1 MRWLLKSGK
10 PPDGIIMR
18 KRVERAFNIA
28 ELRKL
33 AKKRLPA
40 PMFHYIDGAADDEWT
55 LSRNSES
62 FANWE
67 FRPRCL
73 VDVSSID
80 TATTVFGER
89 IAWPYFCAPTALS
102 RLFHYQGETA
112 VVKAAEAAET
122 IYSLSSFSSMSI
134 EDVARISDI
143 PKAFQVYVL
152 KDRGLTRE
160 FIERARA
167 SGFKAL
173 QLTVDVAVSGNR
185 ERDIVTGMTVP
196 PKLSL
201 MSLIDIAMHPA
212 WVYRHLTSPKID
224 MANVAHNPP
233 AGSEKLGGIIQYLN
247 NQLDRSV
254 TWDDAEWMINE
265 WGGPF
270 AIKGVMTGEDARR
283 ALGVGATAVMLSNHG
298 GRQLDHS
305 PAPFDV
311 LREVADKV
319 GGEMEIIVD
328 GGIRRGTHI
337 LKAMALGATACSG
350 GRPYLYGLGAGGEV
364 GATRALQILRSEFER
379 DMALVGAASLADLSE
394 TMLRPVNGIG

>member
-1 MRWLLKSGK
+1 MRS
-10 PPDGIIMR
+10 
-18 KRVERAFNIA
+18 RVQRAYNVA

-33 AKKRLPA
+33 AQKRLPA
-40 PMFHYIDGAADDEWT
+40 PMFHYIDGGADDEWT
-55 LSRNSES
+55 LNRNTSA
-62 FANWE
+62 FDVWE
-67 FRPRCL
+67 FQPRCL
-73 VDVSSID
+73 VDVAEID
-80 TATTVFGER
+80 MSTTVFGER
-89 IAWPYFCAPTALS
+89 IEWPFFCSPTALS
-102 RLFHYQGETA
+102 RLFHYQGERA
-112 VVKAAEAAET
+112 VVRAAEASGT
-122 IYSLSSFSSMSI
+122 LYSLSSFSSMSI
-134 EDVARISDI
+134 EEVGQLSDI

-160 FIERARA
+160 FLERARA
-167 SGFKAL
+167 AGFKAL

-233 AGSEKLGGIIQYLN
+233 PGSDKLGGIIQYLN

-270 AIKGVMTGEDARR
+270 AIKGVMSGEDAKR

-298 GRQLDHS
+298 GRQLDYS

-311 LREVADKV
+311 LKEVVDSV
-319 GGEMEIIVD
+319 GGELEVIVD
-328 GGIRRGTHI
+328 GGIRRGIHI
-337 LKAMALGATACSG
+337 LKAMALGATCCSA
-350 GRPYLYGLGAGGEV
+350 GRPYLYGLGAGGEA
-364 GATRALQILRSEFER
+364 GATRALEILRTELER
-379 DMALVGAASLADLSE
+379 DMALIGAARLADIDEGLVRRVGEGWTS
-394 TMLRPVNGIG
+394 

>member
-1 MRWLLKSGK
+1 
-10 PPDGIIMR
+10 MR
-18 KRVERAFNIA
+18 KRVERAYNIA
-28 ELRKL
+28 ELRRL

-40 PMFHYIDGAADDEWT
+40 PMFHYIDGGANDEWT
-55 LSRNSES
+55 LRRNTSAFDS
-62 FANWE
+62 WE

-73 VDVSSID
+73 VDVAQID
-80 TATTVFGER
+80 TSSSVFGQPIE
-89 IAWPYFCAPTALS
+89 WPFFCSPTALS
-102 RLFHYQGETA
+102 RLFHYEGERA
-112 VVKAAEAAET
+112 VVSAAESAGT
-122 IYSLSSFSSMSI
+122 LYSLSSFSSMSI
-134 EDVARISDI
+134 EEVAQLSDI

-160 FIERARA
+160 FLQRAKEA
-167 SGFKAL
+167 GFVAL

-201 MSLIDIAMHPA
+201 MSLLDIAMHPA

-233 AGSEKLGGIIQYLN
+233 PGSDKLGGIIQYLN

-254 TWDDAEWMINE
+254 TWDDAEWMISE

-270 AIKGVMTGEDARR
+270 AIKGVMTGDDARR

-298 GRQLDHS
+298 GRQLDFS

-311 LREVADKV
+311 LREVTDKV
-319 GGEMEIIVD
+319 GGEMEIILD
-328 GGIRRGTHI
+328 GGVRRGVHI
-337 LKAMALGATACSG
+337 LKALALGATVCSA
-350 GRPYLYGLGAGGEV
+350 GRPYLYGLGAGGAT
-364 GATRALQILRSEFER
+364 GATRALEILRTELER
-379 DMALVGAASLADLSE
+379 DMALLGASKLSDVTEQMLHRVGEL
-394 TMLRPVNGIG
+394 

>member
-1 MRWLLKSGK
+1 MPRG
-10 PPDGIIMR
+10 
-18 KRVERAFNIA
+18 VERAYNIA

-40 PMFHYIDGAADDEWT
+40 PMFHYIDGGADDEWT
-55 LSRNSES
+55 LRRNTTA
-62 FANWE
+62 FDDYE

-73 VDVSSID
+73 VDVATID
-80 TATTVFGER
+80 TSATVFGEK
-89 IAWPYFCAPTALS
+89 IEWPFFCSPTALS
-102 RLFHYQGETA
+102 RLFHYEGERA
-112 VVKAAEAAET
+112 VVRAAEASGT
-122 IYSLSSFSSMSI
+122 LYSLSSFSSLSI
-134 EDVARISDI
+134 EEVAKLSDI

-160 FIERARA
+160 FLERAREA
-167 SGFKAL
+167 GFKAL

-196 PKLSL
+196 PKLKL

-233 AGSEKLGGIIQYLN
+233 PGSDKLGGIIQYLN

-254 TWDDAEWMINE
+254 TWDDAEWMISE

-270 AIKGVMTGEDARR
+270 AIKGVMTGEDAKR
-283 ALGVGATAVMLSNHG
+283 ARKVGASAVMLSNHG
-298 GRQLDHS
+298 GRQLDFS

-311 LREVADKV
+311 LREVADEV
-319 GGEMEIIVD
+319 GGELEIILD
-328 GGIRRGTHI
+328 GGVRRGVHI
-337 LKAMALGATACSG
+337 LKALALGATVCSA
-350 GRPYLYGLGAGGEV
+350 GRPYLYGLGAGGEA
-364 GATRALQILRSEFER
+364 GATKALSILRSELER
-379 DMALVGAASLADLSE
+379 DMALIGAAKLADIDERLLS
-394 TMLRPVNGIG
+394 RVGG

>member
-1 MRWLLKSGK
+1 MRT
-10 PPDGIIMR
+10 
-18 KRVERAFNIA
+18 RVQRAYNIA

-40 PMFHYIDGAADDEWT
+40 PMFHYIDGGADDEWT
-55 LSRNSES
+55 LRRNTTA
-62 FANWE
+62 FDGWE

-73 VDVSSID
+73 VDVAAID
-80 TATTVFGER
+80 MSTSVFGQR
-89 IAWPYFCAPTALS
+89 IEWPFFCSPTALS
-102 RLFHYQGETA
+102 RLFHYEGERA
-112 VVKAAEAAET
+112 VARAAHAAGT
-122 IYSLSSFSSMSI
+122 LYSLSSFSSMSI
-134 EDVARISDI
+134 EEVAKLTDG

-160 FIERARA
+160 FLQRARD

-212 WVYRHLTSPKID
+212 WVYRHLASPKID
-224 MANVAHNPP
+224 MANVAHRPP
-233 AGSEKLGGIIQYLN
+233 PGSDKLGGIIQYLN

-254 TWDDAEWMINE
+254 TWDDAEWMIGE

-270 AIKGVMTGEDARR
+270 AIKGIMTGEDARR
-283 ALGVGATAVMLSNHG
+283 ARKVGATAVMLSNHG
-298 GRQLDHS
+298 GRQLDFS

-311 LREVADKV
+311 LREVADEV
-319 GGEMEIIVD
+319 GGELEIIVD
-328 GGIRRGTHI
+328 GGVRRGVHI
-337 LKAMALGATACSG
+337 LKAIALGATVCSA
-350 GRPYLYGLGAGGEV
+350 GRPYLYGLGAGGEA
-364 GATRALQILRSEFER
+364 GATRALQLLRTEVER
-379 DMALVGAASLADLSE
+379 DMALLGCARLSDLNE
-394 TMLRPVNGIG
+394 QMLNRIR

>member
-1 MRWLLKSGK
+1 MAT
-10 PPDGIIMR
+10 
-18 KRVERAFNIA
+18 RVQRAYNIA

-33 AKKRLPA
+33 AQKRLPA
-40 PMFHYIDGAADDEWT
+40 PMFHYIDGGADDEWT
-55 LSRNSES
+55 LTRNTSA
-62 FANWE
+62 FDAWE
-67 FRPRCL
+67 FQPRCL
-73 VDVSSID
+73 VDVAEID
-80 TATTVFGER
+80 MSTTVFGER
-89 IAWPYFCAPTALS
+89 IEWPFFCSPTALS
-102 RLFHYQGETA
+102 RLFHYQGERA
-112 VVKAAEAAET
+112 VVAAAEASGT
-122 IYSLSSFSSMSI
+122 LYSLSSFSSMSI
-134 EDVARISDI
+134 EEVAGLSDI

-160 FIERARA
+160 FLQRAKD

-233 AGSEKLGGIIQYLN
+233 PGSDKLGGIIQYLN

-270 AIKGVMTGEDARR
+270 AIKGVMNGEDAKR

-298 GRQLDHS
+298 GRQLDFS
-305 PAPFDV
+305 PAPLDV
-311 LREVADKV
+311 LRDVVDKV
-319 GGEMEIIVD
+319 GGQLEIIVD
-328 GGIRRGTHI
+328 GGIRRGVHI
-337 LKAMALGATACSG
+337 LKAMALGATACSA
-350 GRPYLYGLGAGGEV
+350 GRPYLYGLGAGGEA
-364 GATRALQILRSEFER
+364 GARRALQILRSELER
-379 DMALVGAASLADLSE
+379 DMALIGAAKLADLNES
-394 TMLRPVNGIG
+394 MVRRVGGGWPA